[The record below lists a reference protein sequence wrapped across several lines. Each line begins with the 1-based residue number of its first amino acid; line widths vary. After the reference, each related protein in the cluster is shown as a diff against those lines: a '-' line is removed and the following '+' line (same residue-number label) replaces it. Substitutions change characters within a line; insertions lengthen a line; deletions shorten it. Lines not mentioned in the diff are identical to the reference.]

1 MNEMGLADSRF
12 KVPHTIV
19 RRFGDLL
26 TDADIRRLQETYG
39 YPIRGRAVPLHVS
52 QIIFILQR
60 R

>member
-12 KVPHTIV
+12 KVPPTIV

-39 YPIRGRAVPLHVS
+39 YPIKDEPFRYMYHK
-52 QIIFILQR
+52 
-60 R
+60 